1 MWYLNEEK
9 KINLD
14 EKYIKLLEHQEMEA
28 GENNVIDMRE
38 DYTYGANISVKDET
52 KLNDLKKT
60 CKDLID
66 LTKEIIYH

>member
-1 MWYLNEEK
+1 
-9 KINLD
+9 
-14 EKYIKLLEHQEMEA
+14 MEA

-52 KLNDLKKT
+52 KLNDLKNT

-66 LTKEIIYH
+66 LTKEIIYQ